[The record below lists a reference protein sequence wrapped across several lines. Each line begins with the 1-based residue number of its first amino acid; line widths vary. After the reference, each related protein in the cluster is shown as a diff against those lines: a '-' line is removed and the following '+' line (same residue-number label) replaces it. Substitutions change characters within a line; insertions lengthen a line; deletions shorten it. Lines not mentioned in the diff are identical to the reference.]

1 MHTKVCYDRILL
13 TCRGGRVV
21 EGTRLE
27 SVRTATYRRF
37 ESCPLRQTEDKGA
50 SCALLHVSDF
60 GHLRLVNSLVLA
72 FERVRSVTLLLGL
85 EDSIFVNLPQNT
97 NKAWALF
104 FMCCLV
110 FLIKHNTCKLYIILM
125 EEL

>member
-1 MHTKVCYDRILL
+1 M
-13 TCRGGRVV
+13 V

-50 SCALLHVSDF
+50 SRALFHVSDF

-72 FERVRSVTLLLGL
+72 FERGRSVTLLLSL
-85 EDSIFVNLPQNT
+85 EDSIFVNLPQT
-97 NKAWALF
+97 KLGLCF

-110 FLIKHNTCKLYIILM
+110 FLIKHNVHKMYIILM